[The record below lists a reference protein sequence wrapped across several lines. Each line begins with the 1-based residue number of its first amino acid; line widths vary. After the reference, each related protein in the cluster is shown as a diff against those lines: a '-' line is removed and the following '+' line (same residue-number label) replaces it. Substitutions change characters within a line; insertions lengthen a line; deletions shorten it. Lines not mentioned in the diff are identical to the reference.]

1 MLASLLRLN
10 AIRIMKSV
18 LAGTAASKL
27 QDVLEA
33 AFCEEEEDNEDD
45 VPEDQPEEEP
55 TVSLGESSISTKQKA
70 PQLLVHPKRK
80 SGHQQKGGI
89 CALSDASC
97 YYPTTS
103 DVKCL
108 AYLHGGVDS

>member
-18 LAGTAASKL
+18 LARTAASKL

-33 AFCEEEEDNEDD
+33 AFCEEEEDNEDY

-55 TVSLGESSISTKQKA
+55 TVSLGESSTSTKQKA
-70 PQLLVHPKRK
+70 PQLLVHPNAK
-80 SGHQQKGGI
+80 
-89 CALSDASC
+89 
-97 YYPTTS
+97 
-103 DVKCL
+103 
-108 AYLHGGVDS
+108 VDINKKVAFVLFQMHPVITQLLVM